1 MAFHDGFLFLSRL
14 KVFSFFVRQYS
25 VLLTG
30 TKIAVMPFAVI
41 ALLIV
46 LGLEPG
52 NLCELNS
59 SKVCTNSVC
68 NNWGANMGAFGA
80 RVGTVLVS

>member
-1 MAFHDGFLFLSRL
+1 
-14 KVFSFFVRQYS
+14 
-25 VLLTG
+25 
-30 TKIAVMPFAVI
+30 MPFAVI